1 MAGGGVAGAIHG
13 AWNAEPGVVNKLKG
27 AAKGAYDWSGVG
39 PMVRLGTGLVKDPKK
54 TISRPLSTMA
64 GESIVEDIKQGNFTL
79 QDLQEKVDQY
89 IVVAENVDTMRKI
102 VANKS
107 ATPVKFEDGTM
118 KVDMTTANIFLQA
131 FDKMRDDNQAKVAE
145 MMRTKKGFLRV
156 MDIIY
161 GAMK

>member
-1 MAGGGVAGAIHG
+1 MIGGGVAGAAHG
-13 AWNAEPGVVNKLKG
+13 AYNAEPGVVNRLKG
-27 AAKGAYDWSGVG
+27 AAKGAYNMSSIGPIVRGV
-39 PMVRLGTGLVKDPKK
+39 TGLYKDPKK
-54 TISRPLSTMA
+54 TLSNPISTLA

-107 ATPVKFEDGTM
+107 AMPVKFEDGTM

-131 FDKMRDDNQAKVAE
+131 FDKMREDNQAKVAE